1 MSPMLLRKKLLSPI
15 NISILS
21 LLKHFFLFNVYYMI
35 TRIVLKLNN
44 YELVYWFILL
54 LLYIFTTV
62 HS

>member
-35 TRIVLKLNN
+35 IRIVLKLNN